1 MKRYRISDQY
11 PVKSK
16 RLLLT
21 PLNAKELEAEE
32 VRETDELL
40 RGALS
45 EMRRNVEQNP
55 EEALW
60 YTAWRITLKKS
71 GEALGLIGFHGM
83 PVNKTLE
90 LGINIFTEHRG
101 NGYAQEA
108 ISALCNWSYGSTEAY
123 FIGMLADEQNEVANH
138 VLEKLKFYRV
148 ESPVD
153 GMIAWEL
160 ERPASSWLSFYF
172 CIGLALGLSLGASF
186 FGNQLT
192 GMTIG
197 MAAGLALGVSLDA
210 QDRAARKRENPPKK
224 LDATPDQPKKN
235 K

>member
-1 MKRYRISDQY
+1 MKRYRICDQS

-21 PLNAKELEAEE
+21 PLNATELATEEA
-32 VRETDELL
+32 RETDDLM
-40 RGALS
+40 RGAIS
-45 EMRRNVEQNP
+45 EMRRNVEENP

-60 YTAWRITLKKS
+60 YTAWRVSLKKG
-71 GEALGLIGFHGM
+71 GEAIGLVGFHGM

-90 LGINIFTEHRG
+90 LGFNIFPEYRG

-108 ISALCNWSYGSTEAY
+108 IQALCNWSYGSTEAY
-123 FIGMLADEQNEVANH
+123 FVGTLADEKNDAANH
-138 VLEKLKFYRV
+138 VLAKLKFYRV

-160 ERPASSWLSFYF
+160 ERPASAWISIYL
-172 CIGLALGLSLGASF
+172 CIGLALGLSLGTSF

-192 GMTIG
+192 GLIIG
-197 MAAGLALGVSLDA
+197 IAAGIALGASLDS

-224 LDATPDQPKKN
+224 LESASDPQTKK
-235 K
+235 

>member
-1 MKRYRISDQY
+1 MKRYRICDQK

-16 RLLLT
+16 SLILT
-21 PLNAKELEAEE
+21 PLDATELAAEE
-32 VRETDELL
+32 ARETDELL
-40 RGALS
+40 RGALA
-45 EMRRNVEQNP
+45 EMRRKAEENP

-60 YTAWRITLKKS
+60 YTAWRITPKKS

-90 LGINIFTEHRG
+90 LGVNIFPQHRG
-101 NGYAQEA
+101 NGYGQEA
-108 ISALCNWSYGSTEAY
+108 IAALCNWSYGSTEAY
-123 FIGMLADEQNEVANH
+123 FVGTLADEKNDVENH

-153 GMIAWEL
+153 GMLAWEL
-160 ERPASSWLSFYF
+160 ERPASSWLSFYL
-172 CIGLALGLSLGASF
+172 CIGLALGLSFGTAF

-192 GMTIG
+192 GLIIG
-197 MAAGLALGVSLDA
+197 IAAGLALGASLDA

-224 LDATPDQPKKN
+224 LDAPKS
-235 K
+235 

>member
-1 MKRYRISDQY
+1 MKRYRISDQA

-21 PLNAKELEAEE
+21 PLNAKELAAEE
-32 VRETDELL
+32 ERETDELL

-45 EMRRNVEQNP
+45 EMRRNVEENP

-60 YTAWRITLKKS
+60 YTAWRITPKKS

-90 LGINIFTEHRG
+90 LGVNIFPEHRG
-101 NGYAQEA
+101 NGYGQEA
-108 ISALCNWSYGSTEAY
+108 IAALCNWSYGSTEAY
-123 FIGMLADEQNEVANH
+123 YVGMLADEQNVAANH

-148 ESPVD
+148 ESPVH

-160 ERPASSWLSFYF
+160 ERPASSWLTFYL

-186 FGNQLT
+186 FGSQTT
-192 GMTIG
+192 GMIIG
-197 MAAGLALGVSLDA
+197 MAAGLALGASMDA

-224 LDATPDQPKKN
+224 LETESDQKAKK
-235 K
+235 